1 MNAIKRLM
9 LGVAIIATVLAPAY
23 NASAWDRGGGGVPR
37 GNWSGGHGG
46 HWTGGHGGHW
56 TGGHPHGYW
65 GGSRGYW
72 GGPRGYYWGGPR
84 GYYWGGGCWNCDA
97 AGAAVAGL
105 AVGTIFGA
113 AIANSAP
120 PPVDYAE
127 PSAPLPREGCS
138 SIVVQGI
145 TYYNCGDRD
154 YDDDGYASGTYQGR
168 ANNSGTYQGRANNSG
183 TYQGRA
189 NNSGPDYGRTDSGE
203 ADYSGIDNSDIDNS
217 DGWSGK

>member
-37 GNWSGGHGG
+37 GNWS
-46 HWTGGHGGHW
+46 GGHGGHW

-183 TYQGRA
+183 
-189 NNSGPDYGRTDSGE
+189 PDYGRTDSGE